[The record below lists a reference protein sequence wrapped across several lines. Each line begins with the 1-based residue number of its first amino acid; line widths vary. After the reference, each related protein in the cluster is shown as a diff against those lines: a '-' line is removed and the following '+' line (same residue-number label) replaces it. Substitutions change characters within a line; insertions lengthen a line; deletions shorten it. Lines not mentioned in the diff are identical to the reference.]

1 MDGSIFEAVM
11 MACFGASWPLSIR
24 KTFRVKN
31 PVGKSVAFLWLVIIG
46 YLAGIL
52 NKVFGKMDWVVC
64 LYALN
69 AAMVATDL
77 FLVYY
82 YRARRKAEEPSPK

>member
-1 MDGSIFEAVM
+1 MSVFEAIM
-11 MACFGASWPLSIR
+11 MVCFGVSWPFSIYR
-24 KTFRVKN
+24 TYRVKN
-31 PVGKSVAFLWLVIIG
+31 PVGKSIAFLWLVIIG

-52 NKVFGKMDWVVC
+52 NKIFGKMDWVVC

-77 FLVYY
+77 ILVYY
-82 YRARRKAEEPSPK
+82 YRARRKAEEQSSK

>member
-1 MDGSIFEAVM
+1 MSVFEAIM
-11 MACFGASWPLSIR
+11 MVCFGVSWPFSIYR
-24 KTFRVKN
+24 TYRVKN

-52 NKVFGKMDWVVC
+52 NKIFGRMDWVVY

-77 FLVYY
+77 VLVYY
-82 YRARRKAEEPSPK
+82 YRARRKAEGSTPK

>member
-1 MDGSIFEAVM
+1 MSVLEAVM
-11 MACFGASWPLSIR
+11 LVCFGVSWPFSIYR
-24 KTFRVKN
+24 TYRVKN

-52 NKVFGKMDWVVC
+52 NKIFGRMDWVVY

-77 FLVYY
+77 VLVYY
-82 YRARRKAEEPSPK
+82 YRARRKAEGSTPK

>member
-1 MDGSIFEAVM
+1 MSVLEAVM
-11 MACFGASWPLSIR
+11 LVCFGVSWPLSIYR
-24 KTFRVKN
+24 TYRVKN
-31 PVGKSVAFLWLVIIG
+31 PVGKSIAFLWLIIIG

-52 NKVFGKMDWVVC
+52 NKIFGRMDWVVY

-77 FLVYY
+77 VLVYY
-82 YRARRKAEEPSPK
+82 YRARRKAEEQAPK

>member
-1 MDGSIFEAVM
+1 MSVFEAIM
-11 MACFGASWPLSIR
+11 MVCFGVSWPLSIYR
-24 KTFRVKN
+24 TYRVKN
-31 PVGKSVAFLWLVIIG
+31 PVGKSVAFLWLIIVG

-52 NKVFGKMDWVVC
+52 HKIFGRMDWVIC

-69 AAMVATDL
+69 AAMVSADL

-82 YRARRKAEEPSPK
+82 YRARRKAEEKAPK

>member
-1 MDGSIFEAVM
+1 MSVLEAVM
-11 MACFGASWPLSIR
+11 MVCFGVSWPLSIYR
-24 KTFRVKN
+24 TYKVKN
-31 PVGKSVAFLWLVIIG
+31 PVGKSIAFLWLIIFG

-52 NKVFGKMDWVVC
+52 NKIFGKMDWVVW

-77 FLVYY
+77 ILVYY
-82 YRARRKAEEPSPK
+82 YRARRKAEDQPPK